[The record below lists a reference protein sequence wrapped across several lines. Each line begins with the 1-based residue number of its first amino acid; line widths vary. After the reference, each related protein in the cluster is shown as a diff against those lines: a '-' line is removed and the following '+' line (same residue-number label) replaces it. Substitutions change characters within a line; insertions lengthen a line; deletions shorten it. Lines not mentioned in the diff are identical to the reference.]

1 MIEFQELWKIY
12 TNWIKYVKHTAP
24 KEKLLIFN
32 VKQGIEPL
40 AKFCGKP
47 IPSWKMPYVNDSATF
62 NNAIKMGKNTAMVV
76 YTGNFIC
83 LRQAVGL
90 KSAAELDFIF
100 SSCSRSLWH
109 LWWLCL
115 DDTGSNRF
123 YTLWKIT
130 YQTQRFRKRFF
141 KRQKWITCN
150 KKILIIKNLSPSL
163 TSQSALWLLSYIGMI
178 CCLKSSIGSP
188 TLECP
193 IFVKF
198 NML

>member
-1 MIEFQELWKIY
+1 MIEFLKLWKIY
-12 TNWIKYVKHTAP
+12 TNWIEYVKHTVP

-32 VKQGIEPL
+32 VKEGIEPL

-62 NNAIKMGKNTAMVV
+62 NNAIKMGKNTAIVV

-83 LRQAVGL
+83 LQQAAGF
-90 KSAAELDFIF
+90 KSAAELNFIF
-100 SSCSRSLWH
+100 SSSNRSLWH

-141 KRQKWITCN
+141 QKQKWITCN
-150 KKILIIKNLSPSL
+150 KKVLIIKCLIISL
-163 TSQSALWLLSYIGMI
+163 TF
-178 CCLKSSIGSP
+178 KS
-188 TLECP
+188 TRWP
-193 IFVKF
+193 IFIRGTICYSK
-198 NML
+198 LSITYRL